1 MICDL
6 SWTLFRFQTLVS
18 FGSILEGVNKENE
31 DMPDY
36 PEEDSPTV
44 KGYKNMAN
52 MGSATPRGGGWGF
65 VKTVGDFISNS
76 FYWWSWTVGAGNF
89 VVWIIHKI
97 LSGNK

>member
-1 MICDL
+1 M
-6 SWTLFRFQTLVS
+6 
-18 FGSILEGVNKENE
+18 NKENE

-52 MGSATPRGGGWGF
+52 MGSATPTGGGWGF

-76 FYWWSWTVGAGNF
+76 FYW
-89 VVWIIHKI
+89 
-97 LSGNK
+97 